1 MRINNTEPIAF
12 YSSVGKQ
19 CPDGMVGII
28 NPNNE
33 MTLDEYRDNA
43 AGLATSVSPGRDAYG
58 GEKTEDAENDPE
70 DNDVDDNDD
79 NDDMNDDNGQDGGSG
94 AGAVAAPVISL
105 LAAVGVAVAM
115 A

>member
-1 MRINNTEPIAF
+1 MKINNTEPIVF

-28 NPNNE
+28 NPNDE

-70 DNDVDDNDD
+70 DNDDDDNDD
-79 NDDMNDDNGQDGGSG
+79 KNNDNGQDGGSG
-94 AGAVAAPVISL
+94 AGAVAAPVLSL